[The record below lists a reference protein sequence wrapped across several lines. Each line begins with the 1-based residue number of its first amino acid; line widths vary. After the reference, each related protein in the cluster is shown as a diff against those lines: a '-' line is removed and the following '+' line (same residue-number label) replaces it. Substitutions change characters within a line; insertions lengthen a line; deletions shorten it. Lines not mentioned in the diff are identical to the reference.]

1 MAIYDVTV
9 PIRSSMPIYEGD
21 PPVKIEAASSLVNGD
36 SANVS
41 FLHLGAHTGT
51 HVDAPA
57 HFIEGAAKIDSL
69 PIDTLIGPARLIQV
83 PDDRTEIDS
92 QFLSTCDLENVER
105 IIFRTRNSAFWNGEG
120 FRKDFTHLLPEAAEM
135 LVNRG
140 VKLVGIDYLSIEK
153 FHSGHHRTHI
163 ALLSRG
169 VVIIEGLN
177 LSSVP
182 AGDYELICLPLKIA
196 EGAGDGAPARVLLRT
211 FDV

>member
-1 MAIYDVTV
+1 MKIYDVTV
-9 PIRSSMPIYEGD
+9 PIRSGMPIYEGD
-21 PPVKIEAASSLVNGD
+21 PPVMIEAASSLASGD

-69 PIDTLIGPARLIQV
+69 SLDVLIGAARLVHV

-92 QFLSTCDLENVER
+92 EFLSSCDLENVER
-105 IIFRTRNSAFWNGEG
+105 IVFHTRNSGFWESG

-163 ALLSRG
+163 VLLSHG
-169 VVIIEGLN
+169 VVIVEGLN
-177 LSSVP
+177 LSGVP

-196 EGAGDGAPARVLLRT
+196 EGAGDGAPARVILRAL
-211 FDV
+211 

>member
-1 MAIYDVTV
+1 MVIYDVTV
-9 PIRSSMPIYEGD
+9 PIDSGIPIYEGD
-21 PPVKIEAASSLVNGD
+21 PPVKIEAASSLAKGD

-41 FLHLGAHTGT
+41 FLHFGAHTGT

-57 HFIEGAAKIDSL
+57 HFIAGAARIDSL
-69 PIDTLIGPARLIQV
+69 PLDTLIGPARVVRI
-83 PDDRTEIDS
+83 PDDRAEIDTN
-92 QFLSTCDLENVER
+92 FIAGGDLDGVER
-105 IIFRTRNSAFWNGEG
+105 LLFHTRNSSFWNGEG

-140 VKLVGIDYLSIEK
+140 VKLVGTDYLSIEK

-169 VVIIEGLN
+169 VVIVEGLN
-177 LSSVP
+177 LSGVP

-196 EGAGDGAPARVLLRT
+196 EGAGDGAPARVVLRSL
-211 FDV
+211 

>member
-1 MAIYDVTV
+1 MPIYDVTV
-9 PIRSSMPIYEGD
+9 PIRSGMPIYEGD
-21 PPVKIEAASSLVNGD
+21 PPVKIEAASSLASGD

-69 PIDTLIGPARLIQV
+69 PLDILIGPARLIHV
-83 PDDRTEIDS
+83 AEDRTEIDS
-92 QFLSTCDLENVER
+92 EFLSSCDLENVER
-105 IIFRTRNSAFWNGEG
+105 IIFRTRNSGFWESG

-169 VVIIEGLN
+169 VVIVEGLN
-177 LSSVP
+177 LSDVP

-196 EGAGDGAPARVLLRT
+196 EGAGDGAPARVVLRT
-211 FDV
+211 L

>member
-1 MAIYDVTV
+1 MAIYDITV
-9 PIRSSMPIYEGD
+9 PIRSDMPIYEGD
-21 PPVKIEAASSLVNGD
+21 PPVKIEAASSLASGD

-41 FLHLGAHTGT
+41 FLHFGAHTGS

-69 PIDTLIGPARLIQV
+69 PFDVLIGSARVIHV
-83 PDDRTEIDS
+83 PEDRTEIDS
-92 QFLSTCDLENVER
+92 EFLSSCDLENVER
-105 IIFRTRNSAFWNGEG
+105 IIFRTRNSGFWLSG

-140 VKLVGIDYLSIEK
+140 VKLVGTDYLSIEK

-163 ALLSRG
+163 ALLARG
-169 VVIIEGLN
+169 VVIVEGLN
-177 LSSVP
+177 LSGVP

-196 EGAGDGAPARVLLRT
+196 EGAGDGAPARVVLRT
-211 FDV
+211 L